1 MKSTKV
7 NVVESGIDSGK
18 PIRGPSAIEYDQIGT
33 KSAQELLYESASE
46 SNYKK
51 AEEKWAKFVT
61 KIKEEGLRRHQ
72 IEKLIKCLDEQKQWS
87 ALHYAV
93 FNNNLFVTKILVGA
107 RYIHD
112 DKPYK
117 CDLNVLGGN
126 GENVLHVAA
135 QSNPLWSHQ
144 KEPTRTSQIYTSDA
158 YRNIPD
164 VVKILVDS
172 TRFDQ
177 KIDINHQDDEGRT
190 PLHLAVMANRLA
202 FVEYLLERK
211 SRVEIKTKLNANV
224 FHFMFIRCDPI
235 QSSHDLQTMFN
246 RLCAGMNDEKKP
258 ALFQSR
264 TLDNRSPLV
273 FAVGHPHCPE
283 SIIRQLAEYNDDNS
297 QLILAFD
304 TVAKRRIRNFDVLK
318 PLLKRFEREISYQNE
333 LVQVVCR
340 HDYIQILQWLL
351 SNKYITCKF

>member
-1 MKSTKV
+1 MDLRQETALTTLSIV
-7 NVVESGIDSGK
+7 RLVESGIDSGK

-46 SNYKK
+46 SNYTK
-51 AEEKWAKFVT
+51 AEEKWTKFVG
-61 KIKEEGLRRHQ
+61 KIKEEGLRRYQ
-72 IEKLIKCLDEQKQWS
+72 IGKLIKCLDEQKQWS

-93 FNNNLFVTKILVGA
+93 FNNNLFVTKILVGT
-107 RYIHD
+107 RHIHN

-144 KEPTRTSQIYTSDA
+144 KGPTRPSQIDSSDA

-177 KIDINHQDDEGRT
+177 QIDINHQ
-190 PLHLAVMANRLA
+190 
-202 FVEYLLERK
+202 K
-211 SRVEIKTKLNANV
+211 I
-224 FHFMFIRCDPI
+224 
-235 QSSHDLQTMFN
+235 DLF
-246 RLCAGMNDEKKP
+246 R
-258 ALFQSR
+258 SR

-283 SIIRQLAEYNDDNS
+283 SIIRQLTEYNDDNS
-297 QLILAFD
+297 QLIWAFD
-304 TVAKRRIRNFDVLK
+304 TVAKRRIGNFDVLK

-351 SNKYITCKF
+351 SNKYIT